1 MRLHFTLRFVLAFLF
16 VAAFHLLARGDTVGD
31 YLQKGRRALMNKQAD
46 KAVELAGKAIAL
58 DPKDARGYLLRG
70 SAYEALRQH
79 DKAITDFTRCLE
91 RDPQCAAAYDQRGSE
106 QFILGHIKE
115 SLDDFDKFLELQPK
129 AAPGHWKRGISL
141 YYARR
146 YKDGRKQF
154 KAGDRI
160 FADDVE
166 NAVWH
171 FLCNAK
177 IQGID
182 KARAEMLKIGTD
194 KRVPLM
200 KIYDLFLGKCKPAD
214 VLAAA
219 EAGDV
224 PADLRKQQFFYAHLY
239 LGLYYD
245 ALGDKRKALEH
256 MNLAA
261 GQYRLGYMG
270 DVAHVHAELLR
281 TEVKK

>member
-1 MRLHFTLRFVLAFLF
+1 MRLHSVSRFACVLLT
-16 VAAFHLLARGDTVGD
+16 VIVSPLLARGDTVDD
-31 YLQKGRRALMNKQAD
+31 YLRQGRRALMNKEAD
-46 KAVELAGKAIAL
+46 KAVELGGKAIAS

-70 SAYEALRQH
+70 SGYELLRQH
-79 DKAITDFTRCLE
+79 EKAIADFTRCLE
-91 RDPQCAAAYDQRGSE
+91 RDPKCAAAYDRRGSE

-115 SLDDFDKFLELQPK
+115 SLADFDKYLQLEPK
-129 AAPGHWKRGISL
+129 AASGHWKRGISL

-146 YKDGRKQF
+146 YEDGRKQF
-154 KAGDRI
+154 KDGEKV
-160 FADDVE
+160 FPDDVE

-177 IQGID
+177 LQGID
-182 KARAEMLKIGTD
+182 KARADMLEIGKD

-200 KIYDLFLGKCKPAD
+200 KIYDLFLGKCKPGD

-219 EAGDV
+219 EAGDI
-224 PADLRKQQFFYAHLY
+224 PGELRKQQLFYAHLY

-245 ALGDKRKALEH
+245 ALGDKRKGLEH

-261 GQYRLGYMG
+261 GKYRLGYMG

-281 TEVKK
+281 KEVEK